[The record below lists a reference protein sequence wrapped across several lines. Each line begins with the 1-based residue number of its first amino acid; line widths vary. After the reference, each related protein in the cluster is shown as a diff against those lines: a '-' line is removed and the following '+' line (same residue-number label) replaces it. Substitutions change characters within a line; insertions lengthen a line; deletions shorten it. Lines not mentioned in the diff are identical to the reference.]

1 MSELKGTSPRRIS
14 RWDLF
19 KVFIASFFM
28 QSVWNFRS
36 LISVG
41 FSACLFPVLN
51 KLYQTPE
58 EKKEFLL
65 RHLRFFN
72 AHPYLASFALGV
84 AIRLE
89 ELHAQNQEE
98 NLETLDRMKELLIG
112 PLGAIG
118 DKLFWA
124 TIKPATLIAG
134 MVLVLLAPTVP
145 LRWLALMVVFLLY
158 NIPHFYFRYRGIV
171 EGYEHPLE
179 IYRFVNQQRFH
190 RLQVTYAAILIV
202 ALLSL
207 LILFG
212 VKLAGLH
219 SGLALIFYLSVLYA
233 YGMRKIVDNFYL
245 ISLATFIFFLTVG
258 ILFY

>member
-1 MSELKGTSPRRIS
+1 MMGNGHIPRKRIT

-84 AIRLE
+84 AIRME
-89 ELHAQNQEE
+89 EIHVEENAE
-98 NLETLDRMKELLIG
+98 NLEMLDRIKEMLIG

-134 MVLVLLAPTVP
+134 MVLVLAAPDQA
-145 LRWLALMVVFLLY
+145 LRWISLAVVFLLY

-179 IYRFVNQQRFH
+179 IYRFVNQQRFQ
-190 RLQVTYAAILIV
+190 RLQFGYAVLFIV
-202 ALLSL
+202 SLLALSL
-207 LILFG
+207 LFAIHIYQWHY
-212 VKLAGLH
+212 GLTVV
-219 SGLALIFYLSVLYA
+219 FFLSLVYA
-233 YGMRKIVDNFYL
+233 YVMRKITDNFYL
-245 ISLATFIFFLTVG
+245 VSLGTFIFFLTVG